1 MNESRSSL
9 SRQNVPSINSPR
21 STTTNP
27 SQPVLL
33 RIHSDHAH
41 AHNNPAPRLA
51 RRPLKRDEESKLP
64 ALEEYS
70 MRGILDAIFEDVEN
84 DIDEIAEILG
94 RTRLVMAD
102 QHESHLPPQG
112 EIRGATEDG
121 RGVQQVGTVRDEVE
135 ITILNDEAS
144 LVDGSNSSSLAHRL
158 LASLQA
164 VSRSTQAQSSTDR
177 DTAFYSHSRSGLS
190 EASPK
195 NVRES
200 RVASGST
207 FTGAPALPVIGE
219 SHFVAA
225 ADISNVHHETEA
237 SGQGPCLS
245 SSYARDAANDSTSA
259 RSNGVEVRLRS
270 LLNR

>member
-1 MNESRSSL
+1 
-9 SRQNVPSINSPR
+9 
-21 STTTNP
+21 
-27 SQPVLL
+27 
-33 RIHSDHAH
+33 
-41 AHNNPAPRLA
+41 
-51 RRPLKRDEESKLP
+51 
-64 ALEEYS
+64 

-112 EIRGATEDG
+112 EIRGTTEDG
-121 RGVQQVGTVRDEVE
+121 RDVQGVGTIRDDVEV
-135 ITILNDEAS
+135 TILNDEAS

-177 DTAFYSHSRSGLS
+177 DTAFYSPPHTGPSD
-190 EASPK
+190 ASPK
-195 NVRES
+195 DLRES

-225 ADISNVHHETEA
+225 ADISNVLHETGA
-237 SGQGPCLS
+237 SRQGYS
-245 SSYARDAANDSTSA
+245 SSPGHVQDAAADSTSA
-259 RSNGVEVRLRS
+259 RSHGVEVRLRS